1 MAYWVNHLLH
11 KCEDLSL
18 DPQHQHAQQ
27 VWQPAYD
34 PSAQEAVTGS
44 LEQAD

>member
-18 DPQHQHAQQ
+18 YPQQ

-34 PSAQEAVTGS
+34 QPQCSGGS
-44 LEQAD
+44 DRILGTS